1 MEFIHKD
8 MTCFENIAR
17 LQKADMGLICYKGN
31 RPTADLRYGEKDSI
45 SPSTPIFA
53 AIKG

>member
-1 MEFIHKD
+1 MSLFSFLGEAFNLK
-8 MTCFENIAR
+8 NWR
-17 LQKADMGLICYKGN
+17 LFVCGHYKGN
-31 RPTADLRYGEKDSI
+31 RPTADLRYGGKDTI